1 MTYFSLRL
9 DLHKIFEK
17 KISNKTKNIYVM
29 LVIEYLAMRP
39 GDVFSQHLSIDR
51 AGVGERRVQNNNSS
65 RCKCPCRIGACRP
78 RPRPALIA
86 IAPTPPPRL
95 SRGAPSRQLRI
106 TSPELRTAADRVVN
120 DTSRNFIL
128 PLQHSSFSLQKAPFS
143 TFTYKYLTL
152 CQMIV

>member
-1 MTYFSLRL
+1 
-9 DLHKIFEK
+9 
-17 KISNKTKNIYVM
+17 M
-29 LVIEYLAMRP
+29 LVIQYLAMRL

-78 RPRPALIA
+78 RPALIA

-106 TSPELRTAADRVVN
+106 TSPELRAAADRAVN
-120 DTSRNFIL
+120 DTSRNFML
-128 PLQHSSFSLQKAPFS
+128 PLQHSSFSIESAF
-143 TFTYKYLTL
+143 
-152 CQMIV
+152 